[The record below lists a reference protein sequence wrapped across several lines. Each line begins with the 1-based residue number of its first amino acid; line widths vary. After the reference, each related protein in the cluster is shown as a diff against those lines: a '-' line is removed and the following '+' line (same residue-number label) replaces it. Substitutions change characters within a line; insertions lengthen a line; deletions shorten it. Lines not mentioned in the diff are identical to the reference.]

1 MAEEKVPIKVK
12 FEYYNAK
19 GDTLYSPDFDVTIN
33 LSPGAFEENNITI
46 QNECKKF
53 KTKEER
59 IYYYMFDPKLE
70 VFLTNCDELR
80 DFAKNKKTVVMKNC
94 TVFSKQIIEQLREEE
109 TRYKL
114 GKNLDIKEE
123 GNIDITRVETLS
135 AIDDKY
141 KSRIL
146 KTVFNLKK
154 NYFDID
160 MFAEEFISYEGI
172 KYLISFLQ
180 YTSGNIRAYAV
191 EALSKLLVFQ
201 SSSDY
206 IQKKKEIIDA
216 LYEILIKS
224 DTINCSLFTLN
235 TLIAIISQDEEKA
248 MYLIDV
254 AEKYAKKSVTPVF
267 SQVISLLS
275 GSKDTNLKSS
285 ALFFINVLLNFCD
298 SFRLPKLIIQFKEA
312 GIYEALEKVSKFK
325 ENNFQE
331 QLTNFQM
338 KTGKIISGSD
348 YELEVYKNQ
357 LEEMKGKCEEAEKK
371 YEKTIEAYYM
381 YEKIVEE
388 LIIIYKNKTK
398 NRYFDPKEPIERVEY
413 APPSPIIQCD
423 KDGIF
428 NFVSIYEDNQNI
440 KTVQKIYEYCQ
451 LKSDFNKI
459 VEENAVLESKQKELI
474 DSKRKTLEE
483 EIRHISRKKEE
494 IEKEIELLKSKIKQL
509 EETISKCNFS
519 IEKVPTIPASSS
531 SSQVEPNKE
540 IPSSQ
545 VEQTKEIPTPP
556 VTSIPT
562 PPPPPPPPA
571 PPMPPGVPIPPGV
584 PLPPGAPGVPIFGQL
599 RGPQPTKQKIK
610 LKIKVKP
617 LQWSRILLPP
627 EDDPKRD
634 DLIWSQIKEPDIDI
648 DEITSLF
655 SVKKKEIKELE
666 NKPTIVKKKFLD
678 NKRAQEV
685 GISLAKL
692 PNVSIVSK
700 ALINMDESTLS
711 EDQVDALLLIAITK
725 EELKIYNSMG
735 SDGVWEK
742 NEKYLIELNEIP
754 YYKEKLKIWS
764 TIVKYDYLIPRLE
777 ESFKY
782 LIPACEQLKNNKHF
796 QELLGTIL
804 SLGNIM
810 NGGTSKG
817 QADGFSLDLLPKL
830 TGMKDSTGHSILTFI
845 CTKTNKEDP
854 TFEGFKNIFPE
865 LEKASIYSLNETKK
879 KVDELNNMVN
889 IVDKLLMEINVQDE
903 FVINASNSL
912 GGAKN
917 KVSIFKSK
925 EEKNRNAYHE
935 TITYFGYK
943 ESDKYYDENGL
954 FFKMLLGFFKEI
966 EKQMPKLDVKR
977 VLDTQKRVVG
987 RKVDQ
992 GKLMINLMSQLKQR
1006 IQG

>member
-19 GDTLYSPDFDVTIN
+19 GDTLFSPDFDVTIN

-80 DFAKNKKTVVMKNC
+80 NFAKNKKPVVMKNC

-109 TRYKL
+109 ARYKL

-135 AIDDKY
+135 AIDEKY

-357 LEEMKGKCEEAEKK
+357 LEEMKGKCEEAEKN
-371 YEKTIEAYYM
+371 M
-381 YEKIVEE
+381 
-388 LIIIYKNKTK
+388 
-398 NRYFDPKEPIERVEY
+398 
-413 APPSPIIQCD
+413 
-423 KDGIF
+423 
-428 NFVSIYEDNQNI
+428 
-440 KTVQKIYEYCQ
+440 
-451 LKSDFNKI
+451 
-459 VEENAVLESKQKELI
+459 
-474 DSKRKTLEE
+474 
-483 EIRHISRKKEE
+483 KK
-494 IEKEIELLKSKIKQL
+494 
-509 EETISKCNFS
+509 
-519 IEKVPTIPASSS
+519 P
-531 SSQVEPNKE
+531 
-540 IPSSQ
+540 
-545 VEQTKEIPTPP
+545 
-556 VTSIPT
+556 
-562 PPPPPPPPA
+562 
-571 PPMPPGVPIPPGV
+571 
-584 PLPPGAPGVPIFGQL
+584 
-599 RGPQPTKQKIK
+599 
-610 LKIKVKP
+610 
-617 LQWSRILLPP
+617 
-627 EDDPKRD
+627 
-634 DLIWSQIKEPDIDI
+634 
-648 DEITSLF
+648 
-655 SVKKKEIKELE
+655 
-666 NKPTIVKKKFLD
+666 
-678 NKRAQEV
+678 
-685 GISLAKL
+685 
-692 PNVSIVSK
+692 
-700 ALINMDESTLS
+700 
-711 EDQVDALLLIAITK
+711 
-725 EELKIYNSMG
+725 
-735 SDGVWEK
+735 
-742 NEKYLIELNEIP
+742 
-754 YYKEKLKIWS
+754 
-764 TIVKYDYLIPRLE
+764 
-777 ESFKY
+777 
-782 LIPACEQLKNNKHF
+782 
-796 QELLGTIL
+796 
-804 SLGNIM
+804 
-810 NGGTSKG
+810 
-817 QADGFSLDLLPKL
+817 
-830 TGMKDSTGHSILTFI
+830 
-845 CTKTNKEDP
+845 
-854 TFEGFKNIFPE
+854 
-865 LEKASIYSLNETKK
+865 
-879 KVDELNNMVN
+879 
-889 IVDKLLMEINVQDE
+889 
-903 FVINASNSL
+903 
-912 GGAKN
+912 
-917 KVSIFKSK
+917 
-925 EEKNRNAYHE
+925 
-935 TITYFGYK
+935 
-943 ESDKYYDENGL
+943 
-954 FFKMLLGFFKEI
+954 
-966 EKQMPKLDVKR
+966 
-977 VLDTQKRVVG
+977 
-987 RKVDQ
+987 
-992 GKLMINLMSQLKQR
+992 
-1006 IQG
+1006 